1 MCGILLMTIH
11 WRSSVRPRPHT
22 GAPVSGAQTL
32 EVQCVAFTYLEVQT
46 LEAQTLDFQSSC
58 TFSLL
63 KLKMTQSMIL
73 GILAALGL
81 STEFEPRAEK
91 NIFVGKVVLGYP

>member
-46 LEAQTLDFQSSC
+46 LEAQTLDFQWSC
-58 TFSLL
+58 IGTSCRIILPVFLSLTDFSL
-63 KLKMTQSMIL
+63 K
-73 GILAALGL
+73 
-81 STEFEPRAEK
+81 PC
-91 NIFVGKVVLGYP
+91 